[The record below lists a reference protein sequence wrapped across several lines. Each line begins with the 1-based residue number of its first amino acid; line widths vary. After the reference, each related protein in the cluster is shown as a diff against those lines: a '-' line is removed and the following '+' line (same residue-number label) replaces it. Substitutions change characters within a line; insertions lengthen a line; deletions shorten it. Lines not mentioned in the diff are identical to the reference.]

1 MKDLIFTGRVSLSI
15 AVAILILAGSAYA
28 GPILIFNT
36 GVNGSGTPLSNGT
49 IGDSH
54 YTLITVPSGS
64 TDIRVL
70 TSVGGFPIPPWL
82 ADNSLSA
89 WIGPNNNEDAGGPA
103 LFYTYRTTFTLS
115 GLNPSTASLV
125 GQWAADDIGWNILL
139 NGSSTGNTAGSFGSW
154 SPFTISSGFVAGV
167 NTLDFVVYNGFDANG
182 LGPTGLRVE
191 VAGTAREDPTGVPEP
206 ASFLLLGAGLAAF
219 GIFRRRLA

>member
-1 MKDLIFTGRVSLSI
+1 MKDLIFTGRVCLSI
-15 AVAILILAGSAYA
+15 AVATLILAGSAYA

-82 ADNSLSA
+82 ADNAVST
-89 WIGPNNNEDAGGPA
+89 WIGPNNTEDAFGPA
-103 LFYTYRTTFTLS
+103 GSFIYRTTFTLS
-115 GLNPSTASLV
+115 GFNPATASLV
-125 GQWAADDIGWNILL
+125 GQWAADDLGTNILL
-139 NGSSTGNTAGSFGSW
+139 NGNSTGNLSGGFASW
-154 SPFTISSGFVAGV
+154 SAFTISSGFVAGV
-167 NTLDFVVYNGFDANG
+167 NTLDFVVSNTRAD
-182 LGPTGLRVE
+182 GPTGLRVE

-219 GIFRRRLA
+219 VIFRRRLA